1 MNKNANQENQNS
13 RSNSS
18 LNNIYSQR
26 TSSSRQKWFTSQ
38 ISDLPGPKKELIR
51 NLGQEY
57 KEENKELAKLA
68 EEKN

>member
-1 MNKNANQENQNS
+1 MSKNINQENQNS

-18 LNNIYSQR
+18 LLNVSEQR

-38 ISDLPGPKKELIR
+38 ISDLPGPKKELVR

-57 KEENKELAKLA
+57 KEENKEAARLA
-68 EEKN
+68 